1 MVGGTGV
8 TERWAKEI
16 GADARG
22 VDATDAV
29 KSVRPLLNV
38 A

>member
-29 KSVRPLLNV
+29 KKARPLLGV